1 MEKVNAKIDD
11 MHCEHCQHIVED
23 ALEATNG
30 VQYANV
36 TLEKDEVVIEFDKH
50 KLQIAEISDAVANAG
65 YDVRLYTVVEK

>member
-1 MEKVNAKIDD
+1 MEKVIAKIDD
-11 MHCEHCQHIVED
+11 MHCEHCQYIVED

-65 YDVRLYTVVEK
+65 YDVRLYMVVEK

>member
-1 MEKVNAKIDD
+1 
-11 MHCEHCQHIVED
+11 
-23 ALEATNG
+23 